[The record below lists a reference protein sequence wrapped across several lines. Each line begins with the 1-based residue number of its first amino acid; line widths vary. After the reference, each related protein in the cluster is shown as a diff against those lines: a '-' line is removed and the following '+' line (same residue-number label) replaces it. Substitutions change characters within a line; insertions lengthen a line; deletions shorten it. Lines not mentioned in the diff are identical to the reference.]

1 MVVNEEQIAFFVKIL
16 KDNLQEKAVV
26 VTDALL
32 SSEKEKE
39 SSLNTSRTSSRPA
52 TPRMSM
58 SLHTSLIPVEK
69 TSVSL

>member
-26 VTDALL
+26 TDALS
-32 SSEKEKE
+32 SSEKEKLP
-39 SSLNTSRTSSRPA
+39 LNTSRTSRTT
-52 TPRMSM
+52 TPRMPK
-58 SLHTSLIPVEK
+58 SLHTSLIPVEM